1 MIDRKT
7 RLKIMSMISDE
18 QFAHAPD
25 KDRDTEEEYR
35 YHEGMYAGLQIAY
48 DIVNNVDREKDG
60 DPGGPDDQHG

>member
-7 RLKIMSMISDE
+7 RLKIMSCISDE

-48 DIVNNVDREKDG
+48 DIVNNVDREKGG

>member
-60 DPGGPDDQHG
+60 DGDGNDRV